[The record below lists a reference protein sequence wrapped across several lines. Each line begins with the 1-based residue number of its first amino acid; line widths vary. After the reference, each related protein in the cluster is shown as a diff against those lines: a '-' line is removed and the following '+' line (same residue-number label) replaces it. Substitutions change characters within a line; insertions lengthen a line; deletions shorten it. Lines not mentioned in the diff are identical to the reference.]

1 MGSRVGLESIQQT
14 RRRSCWLKRT
24 DHILAFTESLSNAEM
39 PSESLHNIYH
49 EPLRQRNLIRWLDR
63 AESEELTMLFI
74 GEAPGRYGAAIT
86 GVPFTSVENLKMLD
100 KHHQN
105 AFAEDCYFEIP
116 EREGLKT
123 KESTSTIFWQC
134 VSSLLSRHPLVMAWN
149 VVPFWP
155 VDNRTPNAAEIRFG
169 SKWLREIVE
178 MYPTATIV
186 AVGKRAETA
195 LEEIGTEHVS
205 VRHPAH
211 GGKTDFYAGV
221 KHVAQSLMA

>member
-1 MGSRVGLESIQQT
+1 M
-14 RRRSCWLKRT
+14 KRI
-24 DHILAFTESLSNAEM
+24 DHILAFTESLSIAEM
-39 PSESLHNIYH
+39 PSESLDNIYR
-49 EPLRQRNLIRWLDR
+49 EPLMQRNLIRWLDR
-63 AESEELTMLFI
+63 AESEEPTTLFI

-100 KHHQN
+100 IHYQS
-105 AFAEDCYFEIP
+105 AFAEDRHFEIP
-116 EREGLKT
+116 DCEGLKT

-134 VSSLLSRHPLVMAWN
+134 VSNLLSKHPLVMAWN

-155 VDNRTPNAAEIRFG
+155 VDNRTPNATEIKFG
-169 SKWLREIVE
+169 SKWLREIVG
-178 MYPTATIV
+178 MYPSVVVI

-195 LEEIGTEHVS
+195 LEEIGIEHVS

>member
-1 MGSRVGLESIQQT
+1 M
-14 RRRSCWLKRT
+14 KRI
-24 DHILAFTESLSNAEM
+24 DHILAFTESLSIAEM
-39 PSESLHNIYH
+39 PSESLDNIYH
-49 EPLRQRNLIRWLDR
+49 EPLRQRNLIRWLGR
-63 AESEELTMLFI
+63 AESEEPTTLFI

-100 KHHQN
+100 IHYQS
-105 AFAEDCYFEIP
+105 AFTEDCHFEIP
-116 EREGLKT
+116 DCEGLKT

-134 VSSLLSRHPLVMAWN
+134 VSNLLSGHPLVMAWN

-155 VDNRTPNAAEIRFG
+155 VDNRMPNAAEIKFG

-178 MYPTATIV
+178 MYPRLVVV
-186 AVGKRAETA
+186 AVGKLAETA
-195 LEEIGTEHVS
+195 LEEIGIEHVS

-221 KHVAQSLMA
+221 KRVAQSLMA

>member
-1 MGSRVGLESIQQT
+1 M
-14 RRRSCWLKRT
+14 KRI
-24 DHILAFTESLSNAEM
+24 DHIFAFTESLSIAEM
-39 PSESLHNIYH
+39 PSELLDNIYH
-49 EPLRQRNLIRWLDR
+49 EPSRQRNLIRWLDR
-63 AESEELTMLFI
+63 AESEEPTTLFI

-100 KHHQN
+100 IHYQS
-105 AFAEDCYFEIP
+105 AFAEDCHFKIP
-116 EREGLKT
+116 DCERLKT

-134 VSSLLSRHPLVMAWN
+134 VSNLLSEHPLVMAWN

-155 VDNRTPNAAEIRFG
+155 VDNRTPNAAEIKFG

-178 MYPTATIV
+178 MYPRVVVV
-186 AVGKRAETA
+186 AVGKLAETA
-195 LEEIGTEHVS
+195 LEEIGIEHVS